1 MNPGN
6 LFRGQVQ
13 KICMGKLNIGG
24 KIIGDGSVWA
34 RRSRWPSPR
43 KLEITYQVILILILM
58 GVIIL
63 LIVIWVILLIVV
75 WVPISI
81 MVVLAWVATRLLW
94 VAIDMPP
101 GHRERTERTPLDVG
115 VRLITGNVLG
125 VAKMLGVSPR
135 GFKCSVAYSALNR
148 HGERVRV
155 RWKITEIYVRVE
167 NLFVL
172 CKNIRV

>member
-1 MNPGN
+1 M
-6 LFRGQVQ
+6 
-13 KICMGKLNIGG
+13 
-24 KIIGDGSVWA
+24 
-34 RRSRWPSPR
+34 
-43 KLEITYQVILILILM
+43 
-58 GVIIL
+58 
-63 LIVIWVILLIVV
+63 
-75 WVPISI
+75 
-81 MVVLAWVATRLLW
+81 
-94 VAIDMPP
+94 
-101 GHRERTERTPLDVG
+101 DVG